1 MSYLPDKSIR
11 ILFCTVIIH
20 FGSIKRIKKIAPAFS
35 LALTGILTQ
44 NFGHLCKIRLL
55 HQNDFKIGG
64 ADLMALFVEHT
75 STLLADITAFVKS
88 NRMDEL
94 SGGIYICWGS

>member
-1 MSYLPDKSIR
+1 
-11 ILFCTVIIH
+11 
-20 FGSIKRIKKIAPAFS
+20 
-35 LALTGILTQ
+35 
-44 NFGHLCKIRLL
+44 
-55 HQNDFKIGG
+55 
-64 ADLMALFVEHT
+64 MALFVEHT